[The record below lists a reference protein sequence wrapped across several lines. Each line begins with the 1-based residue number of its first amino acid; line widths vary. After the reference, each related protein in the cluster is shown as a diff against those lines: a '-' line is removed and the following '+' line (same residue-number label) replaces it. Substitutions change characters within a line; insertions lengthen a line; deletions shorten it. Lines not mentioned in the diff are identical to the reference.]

1 MLNRAASRTPLDNRE
16 DKLMKSGAHLMTC
29 VAALVFAAVVM
40 ILSPAARSQDDSQSH
55 PPVSKSDIAIVQRA
69 RQILD
74 SPQKWNRA
82 DNRNCPNTETI
93 FSLYCALETATF
105 DVTGDFAHRGAAMQ
119 EARFVIDDDLA
130 PQNSYH
136 HRLMDYNND
145 PHTTFADVQRFFDLL
160 QGRIEGRFEAQQ
172 NPQSNAKPAAATV
185 TQTDID
191 VVRKVEAILDS
202 PAKWDKASTQDCKP
216 DATTFGIYCAFEAAS
231 IAVTGKFDEDA
242 PGITE
247 TRQLI
252 SRTAPNAAKYSARLV
267 DYNNDPTVTF
277 EDMQRLLKTAESNL
291 QKLTAQQQK

>member
-1 MLNRAASRTPLDNRE
+1 MPRH
-16 DKLMKSGAHLMTC
+16 KKSLGKRPARSLESLAL
-29 VAALVFAAVVM
+29 AALILALFAVVQ
-40 ILSPAARSQDDSQSH
+40 PTAAQSTDDSQSH
-55 PPVSKSDIAIVQRA
+55 PSVSKSDVAIVQKA

-82 DNRNCPNTETI
+82 DNRNCPQTETT

-105 DVTGDFAHRGAAMQ
+105 DITGDFAHRGAAMQ

-130 PQNSYH
+130 PQNNYD

-145 PHTTFADVQRFFDLL
+145 PHTTFTDVQRFFDLL
-160 QGRIEGRFEAQQ
+160 QGRIEGRLEAQENSQ
-172 NPQSNAKPAAATV
+172 PNASQPAAAPQITP
-185 TQTDID
+185 TDIEI
-191 VVRKVEAILDS
+191 VKKVESILDS

-231 IAVTGKFDEDA
+231 IAVTGKFDDHA

-252 SRTAPNAAKYSARLV
+252 SRTAPHAAQYSARLV

-277 EDMQRLLKTAESNL
+277 ADLQNLLKTVENNL
-291 QKLTAQQQK
+291 RKRMSLQQK